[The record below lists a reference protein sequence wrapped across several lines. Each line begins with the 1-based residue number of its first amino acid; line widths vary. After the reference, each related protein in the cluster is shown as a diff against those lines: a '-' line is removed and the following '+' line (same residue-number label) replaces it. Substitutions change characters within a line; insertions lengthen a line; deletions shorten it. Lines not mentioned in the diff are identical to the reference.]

1 MNGFACG
8 NGFIHRTTQHRV
20 GEEGAFFDFNI
31 QTRQILID
39 DTPGPQV
46 DVTDFRVTHLTVRQ
60 THFQAGCVNQSVGT
74 FRPQRIHDRG
84 FSVEN
89 GVILLIFT
97 VAIAIQNHQY
107 HRFFRNRHC
116 DNLMLKSQKFA

>member
-1 MNGFACG
+1 MHGFACG

-39 DTPGPQV
+39 NAPGARV

-60 THFQAGCVNQSVGT
+60 THFEPDASIRVGT

-107 HRFFRNRHC
+107 HRF
-116 DNLMLKSQKFA
+116 